1 MRARTGGCVQR
12 AERCAAQIEA
22 RAKGVMP
29 SESRDESAT
38 RTSALVR
45 RHAGS
50 AAFAAARMLF
60 FGFAYLA
67 KPDGTDLFARAWLV
81 LYYTL
86 RLGGIAMA
94 AIAVWLWTGNRS
106 ALAADAAVAAA
117 VGVLLILTGLGM
129 LAAGG
134 DSLQMIINVVCGWM
148 FFSSGLRNGREY
160 LALRA
165 LSGQE
170 TGSTPQAHV
179 PSPGEVCSLDQPTA
193 EGDDRGRAPATVMP
207 SPAARLRGQTKN
219 EVVAATS
226 PENGQA
232 GSEAAADETQ
242 AAANETQAGAEETQ
256 KPATPEPPPPEGYL
270 ASFARKP
277 PGGQND

>member
-1 MRARTGGCVQR
+1 
-12 AERCAAQIEA
+12 
-22 RAKGVMP
+22 MP

-50 AAFAAARMLF
+50 AAFAAALMLF

-94 AIAVWLWTGNRS
+94 AIAVWLWTGSRF
-106 ALAADAAVAAA
+106 ALAADAAVAAT
-117 VGVLLILTGLGM
+117 VGVLLVLTGLGM

-160 LALRA
+160 LELRRVN
-165 LSGQE
+165 GQE
-170 TGSTPQAHV
+170 TGLTLQAHV
-179 PSPGEVCSLDQPTA
+179 PSP
-193 EGDDRGRAPATVMP
+193 AT
-207 SPAARLRGQTKN
+207 RLRGQTKN